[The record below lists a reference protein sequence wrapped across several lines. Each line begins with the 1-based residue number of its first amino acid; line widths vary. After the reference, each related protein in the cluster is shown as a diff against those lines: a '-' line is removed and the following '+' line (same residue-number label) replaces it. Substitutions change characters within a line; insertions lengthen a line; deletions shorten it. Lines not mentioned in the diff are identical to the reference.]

1 MSAIQPEWLFFAIFL
16 LFENNALILCI
27 YLHQHC
33 FLKKKK
39 KKRKSPCFDV
49 PLADGR
55 LFWWEHD
62 WIVLSCFCQSFSR
75 THEWRVIA
83 PFLSLPF
90 LVNKHRPRIRIIKIL
105 DYFCLPPFILSVNPP
120 LHPSIPPSLL
130 LLLLAIV
137 SPSLRPAHLPGL
149 PLPFCRTSGRYGV
162 CRIACMHLNEKLHFV
177 LLPSALLLTFIPL
190 SFFFFQW
197 LTLVLCCSEGATLLL
212 SVQGNSGVLPQ
223 LGFRGQSLS
232 LKLGHFV

>member
-1 MSAIQPEWLFFAIFL
+1 MSAVQPECLFFVFSCYL
-16 LFENNALILCI
+16 KVMLWFFVFI
-27 YLHQHC
+27 YINTV
-33 FLKKKK
+33 FKKKK
-39 KKRKSPCFDV
+39 KEKSPCFDV

-55 LFWWEHD
+55 LFRWEHD
-62 WIVLSCFCQSFSR
+62 WIVLTCFCQSFSR

-120 LHPSIPPSLL
+120 LHPSIPPSHF
-130 LLLLAIV
+130 LLLAIV

-190 SFFFFQW
+190 SFFFQW
-197 LTLVLCCSEGATLLL
+197 LTLVLCSSEGAALLL

-223 LGFRGQSLS
+223 LGFT
-232 LKLGHFV
+232 GHFV